1 MKSFST
7 NSRSRPPHIPNLADD
22 RPGKGNQIKSIKI
35 NHLGPVGVGGVLV
48 ESADAESHG
57 GAELVER
64 HELPHSH
71 RARAAP
77 LQHQR
82 AANPASAGG
91 GGGGGCRPRGG
102 AAPEVRRVD
111 RAAGERGGEGGVA
124 VAGGRGCGGVGR
136 WRGRQQPRRRRHGD
150 GGRGGRRRRVVVVV
164 GWFGFNGWGDASPP
178 QLPLLLPAKILN
190 ELYTVVGEN

>member
-1 MKSFST
+1 MIEQERGS
-7 NSRSRPPHIPNLADD
+7 
-22 RPGKGNQIKSIKI
+22 NQV

-48 ESADAESHG
+48 ESADAEAHG

-64 HELPHSH
+64 HELPHGH

-82 AANPASAGG
+82 ASAAA

-102 AAPEVRRVD
+102 GGGGGAAPEARRID

-124 VAGGRGCGGVGR
+124 VAGRRGCGGVGR

-150 GGRGGRRRRVVVVV
+150 GGRGGRRRRRRVVVVV
-164 GWFGFNGWGDASPP
+164 GWFGFNWWGCVSATT
-178 QLPLLLPAKILN
+178 AA
-190 ELYTVVGEN
+190 VAAG

>member
-1 MKSFST
+1 MIAQERGS
-7 NSRSRPPHIPNLADD
+7 
-22 RPGKGNQIKSIKI
+22 NQI

-57 GAELVER
+57 SAELVER

-82 AANPASAGG
+82 AATPASAGG
-91 GGGGGCRPRGG
+91 GGGGGCGPRGG
-102 AAPEVRRVD
+102 AAPEARRVD
-111 RAAGERGGEGGVA
+111 RAAGARGGEGGVA
-124 VAGGRGCGGVGR
+124 VAGRRGCGGVGR

-150 GGRGGRRRRVVVVV
+150 GGRGGRRRRLRRRVVVV
-164 GWFGFNGWGDASPP
+164 GWFGFDGCGCVSATT
-178 QLPLLLPAKILN
+178 AA
-190 ELYTVVGEN
+190 VAAG